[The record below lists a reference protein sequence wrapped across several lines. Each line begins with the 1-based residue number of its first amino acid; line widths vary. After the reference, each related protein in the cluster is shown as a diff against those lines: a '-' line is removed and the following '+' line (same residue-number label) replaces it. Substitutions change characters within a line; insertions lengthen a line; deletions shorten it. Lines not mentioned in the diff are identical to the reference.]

1 MIVMGGTPIF
11 GNTHIY
17 LLDLV
22 WFRFQES
29 NNPTV
34 APSCWSKC
42 SSQSDGPLSSV
53 VGHVG
58 LMGFQARLCGSV
70 RYTSQALDVEV
81 KTARSKGKQWKTME
95 NDPTTYVFGVSQT
108 GGFSF
113 SINQPLGWIWTQP
126 FQEKK
131 SFETFSSWCKEKLGP
146 VLHVFQGPEQEVH
159 VFFVQ
164 NICIRIILN
173 NHDSFDL
180 CWVRDPWFAEVCHK
194 PTSKALGSDCWAKF
208 WSESALDRR
217 NRRVVWRDL
226 DFTWIDS

>member
-1 MIVMGGTPIF
+1 
-11 GNTHIY
+11 
-17 LLDLV
+17 
-22 WFRFQES
+22 
-29 NNPTV
+29 
-34 APSCWSKC
+34 
-42 SSQSDGPLSSV
+42 
-53 VGHVG
+53 
-58 LMGFQARLCGSV
+58 MGFQARLCGSV

-159 VFFVQ
+159 VFFCPKYLYSNYLEQSWFIWSVLSARSLICRSLSQAHVQ
-164 NICIRIILN
+164 SFRIWLLSQILKRICA
-173 NHDSFDL
+173 
-180 CWVRDPWFAEVCHK
+180 W
-194 PTSKALGSDCWAKF
+194 
-208 WSESALDRR
+208 
-217 NRRVVWRDL
+217 
-226 DFTWIDS
+226 